1 VPNSSQLP
9 PRSAV
14 LFGLLFMAAGVP
26 PILAA
31 LGMLPVPLTRGT
43 PAWVG
48 VCAGLLFILGGAA
61 IINGYAI
68 AGGAGP
74 DGDLPPGTSFGVR
87 LVQYVLGL
95 GICGLFTV
103 IAGWIAFGKGERH
116 FSTTLNLPFLT
127 RHGIGNEWTGRVVFG
142 LGAIL
147 VAAFTVVLS
156 VVSVRRL
163 RKARNAK
170 G

>member
-1 VPNSSQLP
+1 
-9 PRSAV
+9 
-14 LFGLLFMAAGVP
+14 
-26 PILAA
+26 
-31 LGMLPVPLTRGT
+31 
-43 PAWVG
+43 
-48 VCAGLLFILGGAA
+48 
-61 IINGYAI
+61 
-68 AGGAGP
+68 
-74 DGDLPPGTSFGVR
+74 
-87 LVQYVLGL
+87 
-95 GICGLFTV
+95 LFTV